1 MQEGPFASKLAER
14 LDDDKARTGSKEE
27 YIYSLRCMPTF
38 FWWSLPN
45 GISVILPPHRG
56 PPWPNSCKK
65 MPNGGRPR
73 ARTDICHFENSVAK
87 GLTLENRASRPKGH
101 QMGGLEPKGLKNRP
115 WLLLRPKLR
124 ACSGNDFAQTQVH
137 EPVARGQEFKARV
150 PQGLRHVLSACE
162 GGEMSWELS

>member
-1 MQEGPFASKLAER
+1 MHADVFLVVSAEWNLCDSSPPQGTTPAKLVQKMQ
-14 LDDDKARTGSKEE
+14 
-27 YIYSLRCMPTF
+27 
-38 FWWSLPN
+38 
-45 GISVILPPHRG
+45 
-56 PPWPNSCKK
+56 
-65 MPNGGRPR
+65 NGGRPR

-87 GLTLENRASRPKGH
+87 GLTLENLASRPKGH

-115 WLLLRPKLR
+115 WLLLRHKLR

-150 PQGLRHVLSACE
+150 PQGLRQVLSACE